1 MNVNERLFSKSSDA
15 LRIQIA
21 QLVADIPSFI
31 AKKDRKDRVVDTTL
45 PVTSQQK
52 AGRGSVSA
60 SVSVSGTSEASLAQN
75 RLGSDPNPGTQER
88 RP

>member
-45 PVTSQQK
+45 PVTSQQRVDAPIE
-52 AGRGSVSA
+52 AGGKSVGCS
-60 SVSVSGTSEASLAQN
+60 SNLPQ
-75 RLGSDPNPGTQER
+75 
-88 RP
+88 

>member
-31 AKKDRKDRVVDTTL
+31 AKKDRKDRVVDTAL
-45 PVTSQQK
+45 PVTSQQGLMLRLK
-52 AGRGSVSA
+52 PAEKERGLLV
-60 SVSVSGTSEASLAQN
+60 
-75 RLGSDPNPGTQER
+75 
-88 RP
+88 